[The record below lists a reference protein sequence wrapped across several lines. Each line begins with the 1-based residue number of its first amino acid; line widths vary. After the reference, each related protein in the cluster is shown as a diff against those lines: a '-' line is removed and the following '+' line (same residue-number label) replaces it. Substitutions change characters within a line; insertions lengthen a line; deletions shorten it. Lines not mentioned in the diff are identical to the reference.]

1 MLYKNK
7 IFIII
12 IFSLFLLIIYKN
24 KIYANNVI
32 KKNINKKNKQYIY
45 IKNNVF
51 LIKINKKNNKI
62 ENILF
67 NYYKNK
73 IKNSY
78 LFKKI
83 IKNNFLNIKIKKIYK
98 KKNKIINFKIK
109 KKIFFKDKIILLS
122 YINNKKNINIYNKI
136 TINKNS
142 YDISIDYI
150 IKNNFKKKINIIY
163 ENKLAKFKK
172 ENNNEYK
179 EQNISY
185 LDDKKNFYKYNINEI
200 DKNISIKKKIN
211 WISIYEKYFIYTI
224 IPINK
229 KNNNIYIKK
238 NNNILSINLI
248 NKYEINKN
256 QKKKIK
262 LKLWIGPK
270 LNNLNEIISDKLDLT
285 IDYGLLSFISKPLF
299 SMLSNINKITN
310 NWGYSIIILTIILK
324 LITYPLNK
332 KQHKSFLL
340 IEKIQKK
347 IKKIKEK
354 YKNNKDKI
362 NNKIIKIYKK
372 YNINP
377 FNDILLLLIQIP
389 IFISVYNI
397 LTIPIELQESKFIF
411 WINDL
416 SLHDKY
422 YILPIIMGISVYLLQ
437 INNIKKKNKTN
448 IIFPTLISI
457 FLINFPSGL
466 LLSYIINNFITLI
479 QQKINKKNKN

>member
-1 MLYKNK
+1 MLYKK
-7 IFIII
+7 KTFIII
-12 IFSLFLLIIYKN
+12 IFFLSLLIIYKN
-24 KIYANNVI
+24 KIYANNII
-32 KKNINKKNKQYIY
+32 KKKIINKKNKQYIY

-73 IKNSY
+73 NKNSY

-83 IKNNFLNIKIKKIYK
+83 IKNNFLNIKIKKIHK
-98 KKNKIINFKIK
+98 KKYKTINLKIK
-109 KKIFFKDKIILLS
+109 KKIFLKNKIILLS

-136 TINKNS
+136 IINKDS
-142 YDISIDYI
+142 YNILIDYI
-150 IKNNFKKKINIIY
+150 IQNKSKKKINIIY
-163 ENKLAKFKK
+163 KNKLAKFKK

-185 LDDKKNFYKYNINEI
+185 LDNKKYFYKYNINEI
-200 DKNISIKKKIN
+200 NKNILIKKKIN
-211 WISIYEKYFIYTI
+211 WISIYEKYFIYTL

-229 KNNNIYIKK
+229 KNNNINIKK
-238 NNNILSINLI
+238 NNNILTINLI
-248 NKYEINKN
+248 NKYTLNKN

-270 LNNLNEIISDKLDLT
+270 LNNLNNLVSDNLDLT

-299 SMLSNINKITN
+299 LLLSNINKITN

-324 LITYPLNK
+324 LLTYPLNK
-332 KQHKSFLL
+332 KQHESFIL
-340 IEKIQKK
+340 IKKIQKK
-347 IKKIKEK
+347 IKKIKKK
-354 YKNNKDKI
+354 YKKNKNKI
-362 NNKIIKIYKK
+362 NNKIINLYKK
-372 YNINP
+372 YNINI
-377 FNDILLLLIQIP
+377 FKDIILLLIQIP

-397 LTIPIELQESKFIF
+397 LTIPIELQESNFIF

-416 SLHDKY
+416 SSYDKY
-422 YILPIIMGISVYLLQ
+422 YILPIIMGISIYILQ
-437 INNIKKKNKTN
+437 TNNLKKKNNNIN
-448 IIFPTLISI
+448 IIFPILISI

-466 LLSYIINNFITLI
+466 LISYITNNLITI
-479 QQKINKKNKN
+479 MQQKNK